1 MQLRYGVN
9 PHQPATATP
18 VPADRPPLRVINGTP
33 SAINLLDAIT
43 GWNLVRDAR
52 QQLGVPVAAS
62 YKHVAPAGVAT
73 AGPVDPV
80 IMDSWAV
87 DSTPTPVLSAYLRAR
102 DADPRSSYGDLVTIS
117 DPVDHELARFLT
129 TVISDGIVAPGYEP
143 GTVEILRRKR
153 RGTYLIM
160 EADPAVRPPE
170 TELRQLGGIRITQQA
185 DHGTIDDTLL
195 PPDLDRSTR
204 DDALLAMITAR
215 YTPSNTVVAVR
226 DGAAIGIAG
235 GQQSRV
241 DCTRLAVGKA
251 SAWWLRRHPSAALI
265 AARPGRRRQD
275 RLNLQVALAT
285 GDPTPAEARLLAD
298 ELGDRLPTA
307 TDRADWLARL
317 DRVIIAHDGAI
328 PFRDNVDHAARVG
341 TTMIIEPGGST
352 AAEPVERACAE
363 HGITLIRTGR
373 RLFHH

>member
-1 MQLRYGVN
+1 
-9 PHQPATATP
+9 
-18 VPADRPPLRVINGTP
+18 VINGTP
-33 SAINLLDAIT
+33 SAINLLDAIA

-52 QQLGVPVAAS
+52 RQLGVPVAAS
-62 YKHVAPAGVAT
+62 IKHVAPAGTAT
-73 AGPVDPV
+73 AGPVDSV

-87 DSTPTPVLSAYLRAR
+87 EVTPSPVLSAYLRAR
-102 DADPRSSYGDLVTIS
+102 DADPRSSYGDLVAVS
-117 DPVDHELARFLT
+117 DPVDHELARFLA
-129 TVISDGIVAPGYEP
+129 TVISDGIVAPGYQP

-160 EADPAVRPPE
+160 ESDPSARPPE
-170 TELRQLGGIRITQQA
+170 TELRELGGVRISQA
-185 DHGTIDDTLL
+185 SDHGTIDASLL
-195 PPDLDRSTR
+195 PRDLPDPLR
-204 DDALLAMITAR
+204 DGALLAMITAR

-226 DGAAIGIAG
+226 DGQAIGIAG

-251 SAWWLRRHPSAALI
+251 AAWWTRRHPAAGLI
-265 AARPGRRRQD
+265 TGPPGRRRQD
-275 RLNLQVALAT
+275 RINLQVALAT
-285 GDPTPAEARLLAD
+285 DDPTPAEARLLAD

-307 TDRADWLARL
+307 ADRAEWLARL

-328 PFRDNVDHAARVG
+328 PFRDNVDHAARIG

-363 HGITLIRTGR
+363 HGITLVRTGR